1 MLVSGPDPL
10 KIKANTEMK
19 ITRLKLVFLLHMKYR
34 RAQNESNGSANT
46 SNNSQ
51 AHAHS
56 MTFAQERKKE
66 RIPLFNST
74 KNSHYAIC
82 TQMIPIHSNAVLC
95 VPY

>member
-1 MLVSGPDPL
+1 MLGSGPDPL
-10 KIKANTEMK
+10 KIKVNTEEK
-19 ITRLKLVFLLHMKYR
+19 ITRLKLVFLLSMKYR

-66 RIPLFNST
+66 RIPLFNS
-74 KNSHYAIC
+74 HYTIC
-82 TQMIPIHSNAVLC
+82 TQMIPIYSNVVLC

>member
-10 KIKANTEMK
+10 KIKANTEEK
-19 ITRLKLVFLLHMKYR
+19 ITRLKLVFLLGMKYR

-66 RIPLFNST
+66 RIPLFNSDQ
-74 KNSHYAIC
+74 K
-82 TQMIPIHSNAVLC
+82 
-95 VPY
+95 

>member
-19 ITRLKLVFLLHMKYR
+19 ITRLKLVFLLRMKHR
-34 RAQNESNGSANT
+34 RAQNESNDSANK

-66 RIPLFNST
+66 RIPLFNSHQ
-74 KNSHYAIC
+74 K
-82 TQMIPIHSNAVLC
+82 
-95 VPY
+95 

>member
-1 MLVSGPDPL
+1 MLGSGPDPL
-10 KIKANTEMK
+10 KIKVNTEEK
-19 ITRLKLVFLLHMKYR
+19 ITRLKLVFLLSMKYR

-66 RIPLFNST
+66 RIPLFNSHQ
-74 KNSHYAIC
+74 K
-82 TQMIPIHSNAVLC
+82 
-95 VPY
+95 

>member
-10 KIKANTEMK
+10 KIKANTEVK
-19 ITRLKLVFLLHMKYR
+19 ITRLKLVFLLCSMKYR
-34 RAQNESNGSANT
+34 RAQNESNDSANT

-66 RIPLFNST
+66 RIPLI
-74 KNSHYAIC
+74 KSHRKIVTA
-82 TQMIPIHSNAVLC
+82 QFVHK
-95 VPY
+95 

>member
-10 KIKANTEMK
+10 KIKANTEVK
-19 ITRLKLVFLLHMKYR
+19 ITRLKLVFLLSMKYR

-56 MTFAQERKKE
+56 TTFAYD
-66 RIPLFNST
+66 T
-74 KNSHYAIC
+74 
-82 TQMIPIHSNAVLC
+82 
-95 VPY
+95 

>member
-1 MLVSGPDPL
+1 MLGSGPDPL
-10 KIKANTEMK
+10 KIKVNTEEK
-19 ITRLKLVFLLHMKYR
+19 ITRLKLVFLLSMKHR

-66 RIPLFNST
+66 RIPLI
-74 KNSHYAIC
+74 KSHRKIVTA
-82 TQMIPIHSNAVLC
+82 QFVHK
-95 VPY
+95 

>member
-1 MLVSGPDPL
+1 
-10 KIKANTEMK
+10 
-19 ITRLKLVFLLHMKYR
+19 MKYR

-66 RIPLFNST
+66 RIPLI
-74 KNSHYAIC
+74 KSHRKIVTA
-82 TQMIPIHSNAVLC
+82 QFVQK
-95 VPY
+95 

>member
-10 KIKANTEMK
+10 KIKANTEVK
-19 ITRLKLVFLLHMKYR
+19 ITRLKLVFLLRMKYR

-56 MTFAQERKKE
+56 MTFAQDTKKE
-66 RIPLFNST
+66 RIRLFNSHFT
-74 KNSHYAIC
+74 IC
-82 TQMIPIHSNAVLC
+82 TQMILIHSNAVLC